1 MLLILGFC
9 GFICVLSIIW
19 LLTHK
24 YDPVCKDCHVPMKFE
39 ESHDVSYFGNLFTKE
54 YWRCP
59 NCGKYRIILKVK
71 S

>member
-1 MLLILGFC
+1 MLLILFSG
-9 GFICVLSIIW
+9 GFICVLAIIW

-24 YDPVCKDCHVPMKFE
+24 HSPVCQDCQVPMELE
-39 ESHDVSYFGNLFTKE
+39 ETQVVSYFGNLFAKE

-59 NCGKYRIILKVK
+59 KCGKYRIILKVK